1 MILWLFK
8 SNVSPQRMIIPSRWI
23 REWLLFT
30 HFKIGEE
37 PGRITMLT
45 LLKEDKQVPGGW
57 RPKKNLI
64 PPSTKLGEEKP
75 GHYRSVQYDIP

>member
-1 MILWLFK
+1 MVKI
-8 SNVSPQRMIIPSRWI
+8 SPYLYNFLIVLQLPFSRMIIPSRWV

-37 PGRITMLT
+37 PGRISMLT
-45 LLKEDKQVPGGW
+45 LLKQDKQVPGGW

-64 PPSTKLGEEKP
+64 APSTKLGEEKS
-75 GHYRSVQYDIP
+75 GHYR